1 MLDGSLDQINVWISK
16 CGQCASAN
24 VSFYYESRSR
34 VLIKY
39 FLNIANKLKREE
51 TLYSGRL
58 GHNVVKMSVGPMH
71 NCSGLPSLSLC
82 HIEVIH
88 KRGRHVS
95 RTLESAA

>member
-1 MLDGSLDQINVWISK
+1 MYVWISK
-16 CGQCASAN
+16 CGRCASAN

-51 TLYSGRL
+51 TLYSRRL

-71 NCSGLPSLSLC
+71 NCSGLPSLSLS
-82 HIEVIH
+82 VT
-88 KRGRHVS
+88 KRLYTREADMC
-95 RTLESAA
+95 LESAA

>member
-1 MLDGSLDQINVWISK
+1 MYDK
-16 CGQCASAN
+16 CGQCAN

-71 NCSGLPSLSLC
+71 NCWSALSLPLSL
-82 HIEVIH
+82 
-88 KRGRHVS
+88 RGYKQERQTCV
-95 RTLESAA
+95 